1 MTVRDE
7 INEVAWLLALIV
19 WVALWIVIPLPVEA
33 GAAGVVAWLFRMVVA
48 SRR

>member
-7 INEVAWLLALIV
+7 INEVAWLLVLIV

-33 GAAGVVAWLFRMVVA
+33 GAAGVVVWLARMAFA
-48 SRR
+48 SR